1 MSGPRIGLVHALRD
15 SMPPVD
21 AALAEHWPDAV
32 PLHLF
37 DGSLYADRSR
47 GTATDAEIDRRIA
60 MLLRHSADVGAEGI
74 LFTGSFFG
82 AAVEKGREGLS
93 IPVLTSFQGIVEA
106 AFAADDTFQV
116 LSTAPDSAPL
126 LIRELDRQ
134 AAGRPC
140 AARGASVSE
149 AIQALLAGEPD
160 RHDEIIA
167 AATADLPAEGTVLFA
182 QFSMGRAKRLAEA
195 RSGRRVLAPAEAG
208 ILALKRILE
217 A

>member
-21 AALAEHWPDAV
+21 AALAEHWPEAV

-47 GTATDAEIDRRIA
+47 GTASEAEIDRRIA
-60 MLLRHSADVGAEGI
+60 LLLRHSADVGAEGI

-93 IPVLTSFQGIVEA
+93 VPVLTSFEGIIET
-106 AFAADDTFQV
+106 AFSADERFHV

-126 LIRELDRQ
+126 LIGELERQ
-134 AAGRPC
+134 AAGRRC
-140 AARGASVSE
+140 VATGSSVPE
-149 AIQALLAGEPD
+149 AIAALIDGQPE

-167 AATADLPAEGTVLFA
+167 AATADLPSEGTVLFA
-182 QFSMGRAKRLAEA
+182 QFSMGRAKALAEA
-195 RSGRRVLAPAEAG
+195 CSGRKILTPAEAG
-208 ILALKRILE
+208 ILKLKQLLSG
-217 A
+217 

>member
-32 PLHLF
+32 ALHLF

-47 GTATDAEIDRRIA
+47 GTASDEEIDRRIA
-60 MLLRHSADVGAEGI
+60 LLLRHSADVGAEGI

-93 IPVLTSFQGIVEA
+93 IPVLTSFQGIVDA

-126 LIRELDRQ
+126 LIRELERQ
-134 AAGRPC
+134 AKGRGC
-140 AARGASVSE
+140 TSNGSSVPD
-149 AIQALLAGEPD
+149 AIAALLAGDAE

-167 AATADLPAEGTVLFA
+167 DATARLPPEGTVLFA
-182 QFSMGRAKRLAEA
+182 QFSMGRAKRLAET
-195 RSGRRVLAPAEAG
+195 RSGRRILAPAEAG
-208 ILALKRILE
+208 ILALKRMLG